1 MLLENEVKKP
11 QGDVPKQEH
20 AIPGKI
26 IAGMIIIAAAVI
38 YLIVSSTQASSEYFL
53 TVDEVL
59 SNRQAYTGK
68 NIRLS
73 GVVLGDTIRYD
84 PSTLTLSFD
93 IAHISGN
100 NADLEKA
107 GGLAAALHEAV
118 IDPTR
123 NKVNVIYKGVKPDLM
138 KDEAQAI
145 VTGTLAADGSF
156 NASEVLMKCPTK
168 YEGAVPGQVATP

>member
-1 MLLENEVKKP
+1 MMPENEVNY
-11 QGDVPKQEH
+11 QQENVPEKVH
-20 AIPGKI
+20 ALPVKI
-26 IAGMIIIAAAVI
+26 IVGMVAIATAVI
-38 YLIVSSTQASSEYFL
+38 YLIISSTQASSEYFL

-59 SNRQAYTGK
+59 SKQEMYTGK

-73 GVVLGDTIRYD
+73 GVVLGDSIQYD
-84 PSTLTLSFD
+84 SSTLTLSFT

-107 GGLAAALHEAV
+107 GGLAAALHEAA
-118 IDPTR
+118 IDPAR
-123 NKVNVIYKGVKPDLM
+123 KKIKVVYKGVKPDLM